1 MISRQKRPVLIAIM
15 NNKRDLR
22 IAREEH
28 WYRIP
33 VKSAPKRLKEATHL
47 AFYQTKTFGEDK
59 WAVRYY
65 AEIRSK
71 RIVRRKELLPDEPYH
86 PRADEEYYKIA
97 LGHLQMRSEPI
108 LSKKGRRITFI
119 STTWEKFQ
127 RAKEINDLFD
137 ESPLE
142 DEMWEAF
149 KKEKIEAERQVY
161 IPTADRN
168 YFLDFALFCQKGRID
183 VECNGDTWHRSKDQ
197 IPRDNARD
205 NTLTSGGWSVLRFS
219 TPAIREDMPD
229 CLSKV
234 KHTINKLGG
243 LITSDWEPRYFRGD
257 KPQLEL
263 FEEKF

>member
-1 MISRQKRPVLIAIM
+1 MIPSTKHTVLIAIM
-15 NNKRDLR
+15 NDKKALR

-28 WYRIP
+28 WYRSP
-33 VKSAPKRLKEATHL
+33 VRSAPKRLKEATHL
-47 AFYQTKTFGEDK
+47 AFYQTKAFGEDK

-71 RIVRRKELLPDEPYH
+71 RILRRKELLPDESYH

-97 LGHLQMRSEPI
+97 LSNLQTRSEPI

-142 DEMWEAF
+142 DEIWEAF
-149 KKEKIEAERQVY
+149 KKEKIEAERQYY
-161 IPTADRN
+161 IPMADRN
-168 YFLDFALFCQKGRID
+168 YRLDFAIFCQKGQID
-183 VECNGDTWHRSKDQ
+183 VECNGDRWHSAKEQ
-197 IPRDNARD
+197 IPKDNAR
-205 NTLTSGGWSVLRFS
+205 NNALASRGWSVLRFS

-243 LITSDWEPRYFRGD
+243 LLTSDWEPRYFRND
-257 KPQLEL
+257 KPQLDL
-263 FEEKF
+263 FEGK